1 MDVTPRK
8 RAQVL
13 ALREHTIRGTAIKN
27 TLFRVCCVACMLV
40 VVQIHTTRRQHTGVA
55 YTNTHRIWITSPGM
69 ASIRAH
75 QATHYVTTFHVL
87 TISKNPAWL
96 CSTMCI
102 STELFVRLLHLI
114 DAFYKSPVFSHYL
127 TLVHV

>member
-69 ASIRAH
+69 ASVRAH
-75 QATHYVTTFHVL
+75 
-87 TISKNPAWL
+87 
-96 CSTMCI
+96 
-102 STELFVRLLHLI
+102 
-114 DAFYKSPVFSHYL
+114 
-127 TLVHV
+127 